1 MDTSKIKIEELKNI
15 IKEELNY
22 NNISNLSIDEYRKF
36 IYDFFKIL
44 TSYKQQGIKKADIE
58 DFINKLYTSQS
69 SNFKNDIIK
78 EDMFSFITE
87 EMLNFCPSPF
97 FWDISL
103 EEYMEKWEKIYFPV
117 LSQ

>member
-15 IKEELNY
+15 IEKELSYDYISEL
-22 NNISNLSIDEYRKF
+22 SVDEYRKF

-44 TSYKQQGIKKADIE
+44 NSYKEQGIKKVDIE

-69 SNFKNDIIK
+69 SHFKEDVTK

-87 EMLNFCPSPF
+87 EILNFCPSPF

-103 EEYMEKWEKIYFPV
+103 NEYMQKWEKIYFPI
-117 LSQ
+117 LN